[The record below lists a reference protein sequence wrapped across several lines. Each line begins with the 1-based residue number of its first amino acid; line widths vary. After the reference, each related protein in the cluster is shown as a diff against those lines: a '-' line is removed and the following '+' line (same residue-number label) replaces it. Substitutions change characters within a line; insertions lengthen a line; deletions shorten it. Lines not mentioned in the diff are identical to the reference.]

1 MKKIKVTSKNLEKAI
16 KKNSKIS
23 KKKKATQRQK
33 EKYAINKAMK
43 SQGIKPKKDT
53 DKIIL
58 TIFVII
64 VVIVTIIF
72 YLTQS
77 QLLFLTIDFSDTTI
91 NHIFEAVGIVQC

>member
-53 DKIIL
+53 DKIVL

-64 VVIVTIIF
+64 AVIVTIIF
-72 YLTQS
+72 YFSQS
-77 QLLFLTIDFSDTTI
+77 HVLFLTVDFPNTAI
-91 NHIFEAVGIVQC
+91 NHIFETVGIIQ